1 MSYFTKKAK
10 KLLKC
15 GNDCFDTLM
24 IKHLKK
30 GELRKIA
37 NSRRQ
42 EILKQTILSEN
53 QKRKIDELF
62 INNYGE
68 KVPFCWHQYFTAY
81 TGNFD
86 EKYIPEL
93 LFVPEFEHYMNS
105 QTAYVEVFADKNI
118 LPLIAK
124 ANNVKMPKTLLS
136 CAYGIF
142 RNDTNEAISKKEVI
156 SIFSNCGNAF
166 IKPSVDSC
174 SGHGCLIVNMKS
186 GIDSISGKKADL
198 IIEELGNNFV
208 VQEVIKCHKSITDIY
223 PKSVNTFRI
232 ITYRWNGKIEMM
244 PIIMRIGK
252 GNAVVDNAHAGGIFI
267 AVDND
272 GSMHKTAFTEF
283 RDMYEKHPDTQ
294 LVFEGHKIVGM
305 EKVIYAAKLMH
316 ASIPQVGIY
325 NWDFTIDENGEPV
338 LIEANTSE
346 GSIWL
351 LQMAHGK
358 GVFGDKTEDVLKWI
372 RKMKSLKLS
381 ERENEKG

>member
-305 EKVIYAAKLMH
+305 EKAIYAAKLMH

>member
-10 KLLKC
+10 KLLKY

-42 EILKQTILSEN
+42 EILKQTILSED
-53 QKRKIDELF
+53 QKRKINELF
-62 INNYGE
+62 VNNYGE
-68 KVPFCWHQYFTAY
+68 KIPFCWHQYFTAY

-93 LFVPEFEHYMNS
+93 LFVPEFEHYINLK
-105 QTAYVEVFADKNI
+105 TAYVEVFADKNVI
-118 LPLIAK
+118 PLIAK
-124 ANNVKMPKTLLS
+124 ANDIKTPKTLLS

-142 RNDTNEAISKKEVI
+142 RNGANEAISKKEVI

-198 IIEELGNNFV
+198 IIEELENNFV
-208 VQEVIKCHKSITDIY
+208 VQEVIKCHKSITDVY
-223 PKSVNTFRI
+223 PKSVNTFRV
-232 ITYRWNGKIEMM
+232 ITYRWNGKIEVM

-283 RDMYEKHPDTQ
+283 RDMYERHPDTQ

-305 EKVIYAAKLMH
+305 EKVIDAAKRMH
-316 ASIPQVGIY
+316 ASIPQVGVY
-325 NWDFTIDENGEPV
+325 NWDFTINEKEEPV

-346 GSIWL
+346 GAIWVI
-351 LQMAHGK
+351 QMAHGK